1 MPLLIAEDDTAL
13 VGPSAPCLARQ
24 DYAVTIIGRV
34 EQDLIEMLC
43 LGPQQEGLDTLL
55 PGLDGRQGCLPS
67 RVEKARCSRS

>member
-1 MPLLIAEDDTAL
+1 M
-13 VGPSAPCLARQ
+13 
-24 DYAVTIIGRV
+24 TIIGRV